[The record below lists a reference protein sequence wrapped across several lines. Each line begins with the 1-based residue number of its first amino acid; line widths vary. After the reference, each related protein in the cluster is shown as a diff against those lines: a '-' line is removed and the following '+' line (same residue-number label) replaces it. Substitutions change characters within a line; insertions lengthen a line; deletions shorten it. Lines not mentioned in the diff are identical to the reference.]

1 MTRRI
6 LVTGGTGCI
15 GSATVR
21 ALFAG
26 GADEI
31 VVTSSTGR
39 PGSLSL
45 WLDPTQEP
53 RLRLT
58 TLDVGEADDVQR
70 VVAEVRPTHVV
81 HLGALQTPDCDA
93 HPERGMRVNVGGTL
107 HLLAAAEKLGTV
119 ERFTFASSAAVYGLR
134 SEYPGA
140 TVRETDALTPPNLY
154 GAWKLASEQL
164 CRQFAGRTGIPTV
177 SLRLNTTYG
186 PGRDRGKTS
195 AVTRAMKEVA
205 AAAVHGDTVR
215 FRMPYGGRENYHYV
229 EDVAAQFAA
238 VTLDAFE
245 GYAAF
250 NIRGETVPVTEFLDR
265 IAMAAGAHGVVADL
279 AIESDAPPN
288 PFVCDLDDSS
298 IQSRFDG
305 LPRTALETGIE
316 RTLQTFV
323 SLARRGDLPLD

>member
-6 LVTGGTGCI
+6 LLTGGTGCI

-21 ALFAG
+21 ALFAR
-26 GADEI
+26 GADEV

-39 PGSLSL
+39 PGSLGL
-45 WLDPTQEP
+45 WLDLAQEP
-53 RLRLT
+53 RLKMF
-58 TLDVGEADDVQR
+58 TLDVGEAADVER
-70 VVAEVRPTHVV
+70 VVQQVKPTHVV

-93 HPERGMRVNVGGTL
+93 HPERGLRVNVGGTL
-107 HLLAAAEKLGTV
+107 HLLAAAERTGSV
-119 ERFTFASSAAVYGLR
+119 ERVTFASSAAVYGLR
-134 SEYPGA
+134 DEYPGP
-140 TVRETDALTPPNLY
+140 TVGEADPLTPPNLY

-164 CRQFAGRTGIPTV
+164 CRQFAKRTGVPTV

-195 AVTRAMKEVA
+195 AVTRAMKEIA
-205 AAAVHGDTVR
+205 AAAVGGDTVR

-229 EDVAAQFAA
+229 EDVADQFAA
-238 VTLDAFE
+238 VTLDPFD

-250 NIRGETVPVTEFLDR
+250 NIRGETIPVTEFLDR

-279 AIESDAPPN
+279 AVEADAPPN
-288 PFVCDLDDSS
+288 PFVCDLDDSA
-298 IQSRFDG
+298 IQSRFAD
-305 LPRTALETGIE
+305 LPRTDLETGIE
-316 RTLQTFV
+316 RTLKTFV

>member
-1 MTRRI
+1 MTRRV

-15 GSATVR
+15 GSATVS
-21 ALFAG
+21 ALFAR

-39 PGSLSL
+39 PGSLGL
-45 WLDPTQEP
+45 WMELAQEP
-53 RLRLT
+53 RLRLV
-58 TLDVGEADDVQR
+58 TLDVGEAEDVER
-70 VVAEVRPTHVV
+70 VVRQVQPTHVV

-93 HPERGMRVNVGGTL
+93 NPARGLQVNVGGTL
-107 HLLAAAEKLGTV
+107 HLLAAAERAKTV

-134 SEYPGA
+134 SEYPGP
-140 TVRETDALTPPNLY
+140 TVRETDPLTPPNLY

-164 CRQFAGRTGIPTV
+164 CRQFSLRTGIPTV

-205 AAAVHGDTVR
+205 AAAVHGDKVQ

-238 VTLDAFE
+238 VTLDPFD

-250 NIRGETVPVTEFLDR
+250 NIRGETIPVSEFLDR
-265 IAMAAGAHGVVADL
+265 IAMAAGTHGVIADL
-279 AIESDAPPN
+279 AVGPDAPPN
-288 PFVCDLDDSS
+288 PFVCDLDDQS
-298 IQSRFDG
+298 IQDRFEGLSRTDLDDG
-305 LPRTALETGIE
+305 IA
-316 RTLQTFV
+316 RTLQTFTQ
-323 SLARRGDLPLD
+323 LARRGELPLD

>member
-21 ALFAG
+21 ALFAR
-26 GADEI
+26 GADEVI
-31 VVTSSTGR
+31 VTSSTGR
-39 PGSLSL
+39 PGSLGL
-45 WLDPTQEP
+45 WLEPSQES
-53 RLRLT
+53 RLRMA
-58 TLDVGEADDVQR
+58 TLDVGEAEEVAN
-70 VVAEVRPTHVV
+70 VVADTRPTHIV

-107 HLLAAAEKLGTV
+107 HLLAAAERTGTV

-134 SEYPGA
+134 SEYPGD
-140 TVRETDALTPPNLY
+140 TVRETDPLTPPNLY

-164 CRQFAGRTGIPTV
+164 CRQFAGRTGVPTT

-186 PGRDRGKTS
+186 PGRDKGKTS
-195 AVTRAMKEVA
+195 AVTRAMKEIA
-205 AAAVHGDTVR
+205 AAAVHGETVR

-238 VTLDAFE
+238 VTLDPFD

-250 NIRGETVPVTEFLDR
+250 NIRGETLPVAEFLDR
-265 IAMAAGAHGVVADL
+265 VAMAAGSHGVVADL
-279 AIESDAPPN
+279 AVDADAPPN
-288 PFVCDLDDSS
+288 PFVCDLDDTA
-298 IQSRFDG
+298 IQDRFAD
-305 LPRTALETGIE
+305 LPRTDLESGIE
-316 RTLQTFV
+316 RTLKTFV
-323 SLARRGDLPLD
+323 SLARRGELPLG